1 MTADREPG
9 PMKPHHFE
17 AIGGDRHLRR
27 CRAAGVEPVLGLAM
41 DLAPL
46 NRGVKHVTEA
56 PGQIGMRYLADVPAD
71 EALDNRDQLPFHQG
85 QLAPKPRR

>member
-1 MTADREPG
+1 
-9 PMKPHHFE
+9 MKPHHFE